1 LAGRGKDNEHIGE
14 RRRSERRCCLL
25 AALAQEVKGAAELAA
40 DCVTALRERGWHG
53 DDDLADHLDAVLG
66 VAAMPML
73 RPLAADLDELA
84 GILEGD
90 ELGGGGRT
98 DRQTGEVWHRAAIE
112 YAGR

>member
-1 LAGRGKDNEHIGE
+1 M
-14 RRRSERRCCLL
+14 L

-40 DCVTALRERGWHG
+40 DCVTALRERGWDG

-90 ELGGGGRT
+90 ELGGGGRI
-98 DRQTGEVWHRAAIE
+98 DRQTGEVGHRAAIE